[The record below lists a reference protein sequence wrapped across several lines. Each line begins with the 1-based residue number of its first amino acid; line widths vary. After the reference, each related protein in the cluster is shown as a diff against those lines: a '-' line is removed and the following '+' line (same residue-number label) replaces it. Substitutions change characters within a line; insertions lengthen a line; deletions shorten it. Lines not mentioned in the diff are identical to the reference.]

1 MPNVVCPHCSAVN
14 RIPGDRL
21 GDKPR
26 CGKCSNPLFTGKP
39 LELTAAAFDRQ
50 IQRSELPLVVD
61 FWAEWCGPCKMMA
74 PAFTQAAAEL
84 EPRVRL
90 AKVDTEAEQAV
101 AARYAIRSI
110 PTLILFRDGREV
122 ARQAGAMSRNDIVQW
137 VNRALQMRT

>member
-14 RIPGDRL
+14 RIPGERL
-21 GDKPR
+21 GDSPR
-26 CGKCSNPLFTGKP
+26 CGKCSEPLFTGKP
-39 LELTAAAFDRQ
+39 LELTAAGFDRHL
-50 IQRSELPLVVD
+50 QRSELPLVVD

-74 PAFTQAAAEL
+74 PAFAQAAAEL
-84 EPRVRL
+84 EPTVRL
-90 AKVDTEAEQAV
+90 AKVDTEAQQSV

-137 VNRALQMRT
+137 VNRALQAGS

>member
-14 RIPGDRL
+14 RIPPDRL
-21 GDKPR
+21 GDSPR
-26 CGKCSNPLFTGKP
+26 CGKCGEPVFVGKP
-39 LELTAAAFDRQ
+39 LELTAAGFDRHL
-50 IQRSELPLVVD
+50 QRSELPLVVD

-74 PAFTQAAAEL
+74 PAFAQAAAVL
-84 EPRVRL
+84 EPTVRL
-90 AKVDTEAEQAV
+90 AKVDTDAQQGI

-137 VNRALQMRT
+137 VNRALQASS